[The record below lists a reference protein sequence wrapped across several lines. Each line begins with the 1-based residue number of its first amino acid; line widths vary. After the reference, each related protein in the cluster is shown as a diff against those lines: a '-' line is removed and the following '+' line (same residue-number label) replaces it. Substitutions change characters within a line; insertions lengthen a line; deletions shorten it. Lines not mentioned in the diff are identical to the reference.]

1 MTSDF
6 GFRRREIARKK
17 KYECSKCMYDIP
29 AFSPHF
35 EPENHN
41 EFTRR
46 RADFLAR
53 NNEKMLLEGILRR
66 KVEENYRGI
75 FEKKFT
81 WKQLLCEILLLGEGD
96 LVTVNIPGLI
106 KYVYFQDLL

>member
-1 MTSDF
+1 
-6 GFRRREIARKK
+6 
-17 KYECSKCMYDIP
+17 MYDIP

-81 WKQLLCEILLLGEGD
+81 WKQLLWEILLLGEAD
-96 LVTVNIPGLI
+96 IVTLNSQELKIFISRIYCDPPTTDHTQSGI
-106 KYVYFQDLL
+106 IF

>member
-1 MTSDF
+1 
-6 GFRRREIARKK
+6 
-17 KYECSKCMYDIP
+17 MYDIP

-41 EFTRR
+41 DFTRR

-53 NNEKMLLEGILRR
+53 NNEKMMLEGILRR

-81 WKQLLCEILLLGEGD
+81 WKQLLREILLLGEAD
-96 LVTVNIPGLI
+96 IVTLSGIEDI
-106 KYVYFQDLL
+106 YFQDLL